1 MAKTDLPILE
11 QRRIEASI
19 IKPIYDEMVEQLGKE
34 KADEILGKAVIK
46 DAIEQGQAYAE
57 GQDEPT
63 TLATFYALMDQW
75 KTGGALE
82 IELVDQSEEELAF
95 NITRC
100 KYSEMYKAM
109 GMGDIGDLL
118 SCNRDGSFCTG
129 YNPNIKLERSQ
140 TIMKGAS
147 HCDFR
152 FRWEED
158 S

>member
-34 KADEILGKAVIK
+34 QATDILGKAVIK
-46 DAIEQGQAYAE
+46 DAIAQGQAYAE
-57 GQDEPT
+57 TQEQPT
-63 TLATFYALMDQW
+63 TLASFHALLPQW
-75 KTGGALE
+75 TAGGALE
-82 IELVDQSEEELAF
+82 IEMVEEGEEKMAY
-95 NITRC
+95 NVTRC
-100 KYSEMYKAM
+100 RYSEMYKAM
-109 GMGDIGDLL
+109 GMGDIGHLL

-158 S
+158 K

>member
-19 IKPIYDEMVEQLGKE
+19 IKPIYDEMVAELGVE
-34 KADEILGKAVIK
+34 KAQQILGKAVIK

-57 GQDEPT
+57 SQSEPT
-63 TLATFYALMDQW
+63 SLASFYDLMSQW
-75 KTGGALE
+75 KVGGALE
-82 IELVDQSEEELAF
+82 IELVEKEEEKLAF
-95 NITRC
+95 NVTRC
-100 KYSEMYKAM
+100 KYSEMYRAM
-109 GMGDIGDLL
+109 GLGDIGDLL

-158 S
+158 